1 VLTGAA
7 PVLSVTD
14 LPAALAYYEQ
24 VLGFEVTFRWGDPIT
39 YACLCRD
46 EVQLHL
52 AASTLTGKAQGQGQL
67 CLFVRDVDAIYEEL
81 VERDA
86 RILRP
91 PHTYDYGMREFDLV
105 DLDGNRLIYSAAAS
119 P

>member
-1 VLTGAA
+1 MLTGAA

-14 LPAALAYYEQ
+14 LSAALAYYEQ
-24 VLGFEVTFRWGDPIT
+24 ALGFEVTFRWGEPVT

-52 AASTLTGKAQGQGQL
+52 APASLTGKVAGQGQL
-67 CLFVRDVDAIYEEL
+67 CLFVRDVDAIHAEL
-81 VERDA
+81 AARGA
-86 RILRP
+86 RILKP
-91 PHTYDYGMREFDLV
+91 PHSYDYGMREFDLL
-105 DLDGNRLIYSAAAS
+105 DPDGNRLIYGAAAS

>member
-1 VLTGAA
+1 MLTGAA

-24 VLGFEVTFRWGDPIT
+24 ALGFEVTFRWGDPIT

-46 EVQLHL
+46 AVQLHL
-52 AASTLTGKAQGQGQL
+52 AAAALTGKAPGQGQL
-67 CLFVRDVDAIYEEL
+67 CLFVRDVDAIHAEL
-81 VERDA
+81 AGRGA
-86 RILRP
+86 RILKP
-91 PHTYDYGMREFDLV
+91 PQSQEYGMREFDLV
-105 DLDGNRLIYSAAAS
+105 DPDGNRLIYGAAVS